1 MNELEKTYSV
11 CPVCLQEGK
20 IQKINASIIED
31 DKKIWMIKQCQT
43 HGPFKEIYFSDVNLY
58 TRWMKYKVTG
68 KPVSIIKTSL
78 FNDPELYAE
87 HTSQTVLTNLVVTN
101 RCNLRDNQNFLDAN
115 TTACVYEPSLDQLRD
130 LMQQTRSEKPIG
142 SKSIQITGG
151 EPTLREDL
159 FEIVRIAKKIGFSH
173 VQIYTNG
180 LKLADSIDY
189 CQRLK
194 DEKVDTIYMRF
205 DGVTET
211 TNPLIAQHKKALEN
225 QRKVNLNVVLVP
237 VLIGNK
243 NIHESGKI
251 VRFALDNIDVIRGIH
266 FQPICFCGKNTKV
279 KDDKRES
286 QRVDYVQMIDV
297 IEKEFPGMISRDD
310 FYPVSFIF
318 PISRLIEAFTKDPQ
332 VEFTAHP
339 GCGGSTFIFIDNGRL
354 LPITRFFDVEAYM
367 TFLNEQTKKK
377 GPLRKLRIASAFI
390 KNINN
395 FVNVEKAPQ
404 GFNLKQILKEAAI
417 GGSQYAL
424 RKFHHQCLFIGSMW
438 YQDAWNLNIDR
449 LQRCVIHCVTF
460 EGIVPFCSY
469 HALGYGDKILEKHSV
484 SIQEWANKTSHSLQN
499 DLQKNKL
506 R

>member
-1 MNELEKTYSV
+1 MKELEKTYSV

-20 IQKINASIIED
+20 IQKIHASIVED

-43 HGPFKEIYFSDVNLY
+43 HGPFKDIYFSDVNLY
-58 TRWMKYKVTG
+58 KRWMKFKVTG

-115 TTACVYEPSLDQLRD
+115 TTGYVYEPSLDRLKD
-130 LMQQTRSEKPIG
+130 LMKQTRSEKPLG

-180 LKLADSIDY
+180 LKLAESIDY

-194 DEKVDTIYMRF
+194 DEKVDTIYMSF

-211 TNPLIAQHKKALEN
+211 TNPLIAHHKKALEHL
-225 QRKVNLNVVLVP
+225 RKVHLNVVLVS
-237 VLIGNK
+237 VLIGGK
-243 NIHESGKI
+243 NVHETGKM
-251 VRFALDNIDVIRGIH
+251 VSFALNNIDIVRGIH

-279 KDDKRES
+279 KDDQRKS
-286 QRVDYVQMIDV
+286 QRVDYVQMIDA

-318 PISRLIEAFTKDPQ
+318 PISRFIEAFTKDPQ

-339 GCGGSTFIFIDNGRL
+339 GCGGSTFIFIENGRP
-354 LPITRFFDVEAYM
+354 LPITRFYDVDAYM
-367 TFLNEQTKKK
+367 TFLNKQTKKK

-390 KNINN
+390 KNIDN
-395 FVNVEKAPQ
+395 FVDVEKAPQ

-449 LQRCVIHCVTF
+449 LQRCVIHYATF

-469 HALGYGDKILEKHSV
+469 HALGYGDKILKKYSRPVREWEK
-484 SIQEWANKTSHSLQN
+484 KTGHSLKS
-499 DLQKNKL
+499 DLRINKL
-506 R
+506 W